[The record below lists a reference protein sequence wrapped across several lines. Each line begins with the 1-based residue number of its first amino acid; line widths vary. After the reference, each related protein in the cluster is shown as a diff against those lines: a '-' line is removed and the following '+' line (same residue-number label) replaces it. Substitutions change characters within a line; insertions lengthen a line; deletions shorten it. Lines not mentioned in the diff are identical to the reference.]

1 MSWGALNNRRERT
14 STDPLPD
21 FLTELDVKSFNDRNE
36 SHPREMEEVITR
48 RSDRSSLPLSEFSRG
63 YGVSYPGT
71 IDIRMSKKTLFIL
84 MIFFT
89 ATVLMAFCIGYAAGG
104 SNNMAPQ
111 AISSNLMPS
120 KKPIIPIRA
129 KELQK
134 STPVI
139 KTPPI
144 TQPLATP
151 TENTNTDTIE
161 SKDLEASSSLQNN
174 NKDNNDS
181 EAVYEE
187 VDPSVEDNDVVD

>member
-21 FLTELDVKSFNDRNE
+21 FLTELDVKSFNDRSE
-36 SHPREMEEVITR
+36 SQPREMEEVITR
-48 RSDRSSLPLSEFSRG
+48 RSDRSSLPRSEFSRG

-71 IDIRMSKKTLFIL
+71 IDIRMSKKTLFML

-89 ATVLMAFCIGYAAGG
+89 ATVLMAFCIGYAVGG
-104 SNNMAPQ
+104 STNMTPQ
-111 AISSNLMPS
+111 TISSNLMPS

-129 KELQK
+129 KESQK
-134 STPVI
+134 STSVI
-139 KTPPI
+139 KTTPI
-144 TQPLATP
+144 TEPLATP

-161 SKDLEASSSLQNN
+161 SKGLEASSSLQNN

-187 VDPSVEDNDVVD
+187 VDPSVEDNDEVD